1 MEPWEQGVFNNTKQ
15 LNLIQSRVFDCAR
28 HQDYN
33 MLVCAPTGAGKTF
46 IALLAMLNII
56 AKYRDHTGYI
66 DL

>member
-1 MEPWEQGVFNNTKQ
+1 
-15 LNLIQSRVFDCAR
+15 
-28 HQDYN
+28 